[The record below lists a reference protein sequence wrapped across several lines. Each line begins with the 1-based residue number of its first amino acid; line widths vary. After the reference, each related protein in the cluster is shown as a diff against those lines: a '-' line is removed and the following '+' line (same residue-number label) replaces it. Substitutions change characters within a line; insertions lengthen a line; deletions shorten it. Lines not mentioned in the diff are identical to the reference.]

1 MPDVRLQAGRSI
13 VKRRG
18 AVKNRP
24 DHSMR
29 TPIVNVAGQSGRPLK
44 ELAVLFLRLGC
55 TAFGGPAA
63 HIALM
68 EDEVVRRREW
78 MTRDEFLDHLAAVN
92 LIPGPNSTELA
103 LYVGHRRGGWPGLFT
118 AGIAFIVPAAAMVM
132 AIAWAYVRYG
142 ALPEAAGLLYGV
154 KPVVVAV
161 VAQALWGF
169 GRTTL
174 RSAGRAALAAGAV
187 IASALG
193 VHELAVLAGAAVIMG
208 APRLFASRQR
218 RKPAEG
224 VALAIAAVTTQV
236 PFGLSSLFLSCLKIG
251 AVLFGSGYVLLALLN
266 AEFVARYGWLTEQQ
280 LLDAAAV
287 GLITPGPVFTT
298 ATFVGYIL
306 GGPGAAVVATVGIFL
321 PAFVLV
327 AASIPLLR
335 RLKRSALAAAILQ
348 GVAIGSVALMGIVAV
363 QLARAALIDALTV
376 IIAVA
381 SLAALVRYRVNA
393 TWLIVAGATAGLVAT
408 ARTF

>member
-1 MPDVRLQAGRSI
+1 LLGEFGKPAEARAG
-13 VKRRG
+13 G
-18 AVKNRP
+18 A
-24 DHSMR
+24 
-29 TPIVNVAGQSGRPLK
+29 RPLS
-44 ELAVLFLRLGC
+44 ELAALFLRLGF

-68 EDEVVRRREW
+68 EAEVVRRRAW
-78 MTRDEFLDHLAAVN
+78 MMREEFLDYLAAVN

-103 LYVGHRRGGWPGLFT
+103 LYVGHRRGGWPGLFV
-118 AGIAFIVPAAAMVM
+118 AGAAFIVPAAAMVT

-142 ALPEAAGLLYGV
+142 TLPQAAGLLYGV
-154 KPVVVAV
+154 KPVVVSV

-169 GRTTL
+169 GSTTL
-174 RSAGRAALAAGAV
+174 RSAGRVALAVGAV
-187 IASALG
+187 TAAALG
-193 VHELAVLAGAAVIMG
+193 VHELIVLGAAAAIM
-208 APRLFASRQR
+208 AAARLFRSRPR
-218 RKPAEG
+218 RKPVEG
-224 VALAIAAVTTQV
+224 VALAIVAVTAQV
-236 PFGLSSLFLSCLKIG
+236 PFGLPALFLSCLKIG

-306 GGPGAAVVATVGIFL
+306 GGPVAGVVATIGIFL

-335 RLKRSALAAAILQ
+335 RLKRSAIAAAVLQ
-348 GVAIGSVALMGIVAV
+348 GVAIGSVALMSIVAV
-363 QLARAALIDALTV
+363 QLARAALVDALTIV
-376 IIAVA
+376 IAAA
-381 SLAALVRYRVNA
+381 SLIALVRYRVNP
-393 TWLIVAGATAGLVAT
+393 TWLIVAGGVAGFVAT
-408 ARTF
+408 VSH

>member
-1 MPDVRLQAGRSI
+1 MFRTRAETDAGS
-13 VKRRG
+13 V
-18 AVKNRP
+18 
-24 DHSMR
+24 
-29 TPIVNVAGQSGRPLK
+29 QPLP
-44 ELAVLFLRLGC
+44 ELAALFLRLGV

-68 EDEVVRRREW
+68 EDEVVRRRAW
-78 MTRDEFLDHLAAVN
+78 MSRDEFLEYLAAVN

-103 LYVGHRRGGWPGLFT
+103 LYVGHSRGGWPGLLV
-118 AGIAFIVPAAAMVM
+118 AGVAFIVPAAVMVM

-142 ALPEAAGLLYGV
+142 TLPEAAGLLYGV

-169 GRTTL
+169 GGATL
-174 RSAGRAALAAGAV
+174 RTVGSAALAGGAV
-187 IASALG
+187 IAVALG
-193 VHELAVLAGAAVIMG
+193 AHELAVLGAAAAIM
-208 APRLFASRQR
+208 AAARLIASPPRG
-218 RKPAEG
+218 PIEG
-224 VALAIAAVTTQV
+224 VALAMM
-236 PFGLSSLFLSCLKIG
+236 PFGLVSLFLSCVKVG

-306 GGPGAAVVATVGIFL
+306 GGAAAGMVATIGIFL

-327 AASIPLLR
+327 AVSIPLLR
-335 RLKRSALAAAILQ
+335 RLKRSATAAAILE
-348 GVAIGSVALMGIVAV
+348 GVAIASVALMCIVGV
-363 QLARAALIDALTV
+363 QLARAAVVDAPTA
-376 IIAVA
+376 IIALV
-381 SLAALVRYRVNA
+381 SLVALVRYRVNP
-393 TWLIVAGATAGLVAT
+393 TWLIVAGAAAGWIVT
-408 ARTF
+408 VRQ

>member
-1 MPDVRLQAGRSI
+1 MRS
-13 VKRRG
+13 
-18 AVKNRP
+18 
-24 DHSMR
+24 
-29 TPIVNVAGQSGRPLK
+29 PIVNAPGPTSRALNELVA
-44 ELAVLFLRLGC
+44 LFLRLGT

-68 EDEVVRRREW
+68 EDEVVRRRAW
-78 MTRDEFLDHLAAVN
+78 MTREEFLEYLAAVN

-103 LYVGHRRGGWPGLFT
+103 LYVGHRRGGWPGLFV
-118 AGIAFIVPAAAMVM
+118 AGVAFIVPAAAMVM

-142 ALPEAAGLLYGV
+142 TLPEAAGLLYGV

-169 GRTTL
+169 GKTTL

-187 IASALG
+187 IAAALG
-193 VHELAVLAGAAVIMG
+193 VHELAVLAGAALIM
-208 APRLFASRQR
+208 AATQLHASRQR

-224 VALAIAAVTTQV
+224 MALAIVAVTAHA
-236 PFGLSSLFLSCLKIG
+236 PFGLWSLFLSCLKVG

-266 AEFVARYGWLTEQQ
+266 AEFVARYGWLSEQQ

-306 GGPGAAVVATVGIFL
+306 GGPGGALVATVGIFL

-327 AASIPLLR
+327 AASIPLLQ
-335 RLKRSALAAAILQ
+335 RLKRSALAAAVLQ
-348 GVAIGSVALMGIVAV
+348 GVAIGSVALMCIVAV
-363 QLARAALIDALTV
+363 QLARAALVDPLTV
-376 IIAVA
+376 IIGVA
-381 SLAALVRYRVNA
+381 SLVALVSYRVNA
-393 TWLIVAGATAGLVAT
+393 TWLIVAGAAAGLIAT

>member
-1 MPDVRLQAGRSI
+1 MPAG
-13 VKRRG
+13 G
-18 AVKNRP
+18 A
-24 DHSMR
+24 H
-29 TPIVNVAGQSGRPLK
+29 PLY
-44 ELAVLFLRLGC
+44 ELAALFLRLGF

-68 EDEVVRRREW
+68 EAEVVRRRAW
-78 MTRDEFLDHLAAVN
+78 MTREEFLDYLAAVN

-103 LYVGHRRGGWPGLFT
+103 LYVGHSRGGWPGLFV
-118 AGIAFIVPAAAMVM
+118 AGAAFIVPAAAMVT
-132 AIAWAYVRYG
+132 AIAWAYVRYRT
-142 ALPEAAGLLYGV
+142 LPQAAGLLYGV

-169 GRTTL
+169 GGTTL
-174 RSAGRAALAAGAV
+174 RSAGRVALAAGAV
-187 IASALG
+187 IAAALG
-193 VHELAVLAGAAVIMG
+193 VHELIVLGGAAAIM
-208 APRLFASRQR
+208 AAAWLFKRPR
-218 RKPAEG
+218 RKPVEG
-224 VALAIAAVTTQV
+224 VALAIAAVTVQV
-236 PFGLSSLFLSCLKIG
+236 PFGLPALFLSCLKIG

-306 GGPGAAVVATVGIFL
+306 GGPVAGVVATIAIFL

-335 RLKRSALAAAILQ
+335 RLKRSALAAAVLQ
-348 GVAIGSVALMGIVAV
+348 GVAIGSVALMSIVAV
-363 QLARAALIDALTV
+363 RLTRAALVDPLTV
-376 IIAVA
+376 VIGAA
-381 SLAALVRYRVNA
+381 SLVALVRYRVNA
-393 TWLIVAGATAGLVAT
+393 TWLIVAGAAAGLVAT
-408 ARTF
+408 VGH